1 MKKIVTIII
10 VIAVIVGAFFFFRS
24 GDKKVTTY
32 ETVELKKG
40 SINNTVTATGTI
52 EPITKVD
59 VGTQVSGTI
68 SHIYV
73 DYNSVVTKG
82 QLLAELDRKLLEAE
96 LKSEM
101 ANLKSSKSE
110 FEYQDKNFKRLRQLH
125 EKNLI
130 SETEYEEALY
140 QYEKAQQAY
149 EKAQATMVK
158 AQSNLDYATITS
170 PIDGVVLSR
179 EVEEGQTVAASFET
193 PTMFTIANDLRK
205 MQVIADVDEADIGQV
220 LEGQRVTFTVDA
232 FPDDTFEGDVTQVR
246 LNPTTES
253 NVVTYEVVID
263 APNPELKLKPGLTAT
278 VSIYTLEKNNV
289 LTIPPKALKF
299 MPDQA
304 LAEANGIV
312 LKPIHVDN
320 SALQKT
326 VWVKNGQTLEEKEVQ
341 TATATT
347 SLLEITG
354 GLAEGDEIVVA
365 MEQSGKKAMGTPQPG
380 ETESSPFMPKPPG
393 QDKKSKK

>member
-1 MKKIVTIII
+1 M
-10 VIAVIVGAFFFFRS
+10 
-24 GDKKVTTY
+24 
-32 ETVELKKG
+32 
-40 SINNTVTATGTI
+40 TATGTI

-232 FPDDTFEGDVTQVR
+232 SRMTR
-246 LNPTTES
+246 S
-253 NVVTYEVVID
+253 R
-263 APNPELKLKPGLTAT
+263 AT
-278 VSIYTLEKNNV
+278 
-289 LTIPPKALKF
+289 
-299 MPDQA
+299 
-304 LAEANGIV
+304 
-312 LKPIHVDN
+312 
-320 SALQKT
+320 
-326 VWVKNGQTLEEKEVQ
+326 
-341 TATATT
+341 
-347 SLLEITG
+347 
-354 GLAEGDEIVVA
+354 
-365 MEQSGKKAMGTPQPG
+365 
-380 ETESSPFMPKPPG
+380 
-393 QDKKSKK
+393 

>member
-10 VIAVIVGAFFFFRS
+10 AIAVIVGAFFFFRS

-110 FEYQDKNFKRLRQLH
+110 FEYQDKNFKRLHQLH

-149 EKAQATMVK
+149 EKAQATLVK
-158 AQSNLDYATITS
+158 AQSNLDYATIYS

-193 PTMFTIANDLRK
+193 PTMFTIAIDLRK

-263 APNPELKLKPGLTAT
+263 APNPELKLKPGLTANIT
-278 VSIYTLEKNNV
+278 VYTMEKNDILLAPLKAFRFTPETDPENPQTTLAPQTGKGEKVVWLQTAEGIVPKVIKVGVSDGIYTEV
-289 LTIPPKALKF
+289 I
-299 MPDQA
+299 
-304 LAEANGIV
+304 EGIQEGSRLIV
-312 LKPIHVDN
+312 GVQRNKKIVPQGGN
-320 SALQKT
+320 
-326 VWVKNGQTLEEKEVQ
+326 EE
-341 TATATT
+341 
-347 SLLEITG
+347 SN
-354 GLAEGDEIVVA
+354 
-365 MEQSGKKAMGTPQPG
+365 
-380 ETESSPFMPKPPG
+380 PFMPPRPG
-393 QDKKSKK
+393 QKKK

>member
-1 MKKIVTIII
+1 M
-10 VIAVIVGAFFFFRS
+10 
-24 GDKKVTTY
+24 
-32 ETVELKKG
+32 
-40 SINNTVTATGTI
+40 TATGTI

-110 FEYQDKNFKRLRQLH
+110 FEYQDKNFKRLHQLH

-149 EKAQATMVK
+149 EKAQATLVK
-158 AQSNLDYATITS
+158 AQSNLDYATIYS

-205 MQVIADVDEADIGQV
+205 
-220 LEGQRVTFTVDA
+220 
-232 FPDDTFEGDVTQVR
+232 
-246 LNPTTES
+246 
-253 NVVTYEVVID
+253 
-263 APNPELKLKPGLTAT
+263 
-278 VSIYTLEKNNV
+278 
-289 LTIPPKALKF
+289 
-299 MPDQA
+299 
-304 LAEANGIV
+304 
-312 LKPIHVDN
+312 
-320 SALQKT
+320 
-326 VWVKNGQTLEEKEVQ
+326 
-341 TATATT
+341 
-347 SLLEITG
+347 
-354 GLAEGDEIVVA
+354 
-365 MEQSGKKAMGTPQPG
+365 
-380 ETESSPFMPKPPG
+380 
-393 QDKKSKK
+393 